1 MPIPRTV
8 AAACGIVA
16 PLAFVGAWLVGGL
29 VTDGYDPLAD
39 AISRLAR
46 EGAPTRALMTTGFV
60 VFGLLLP
67 MWAVRLGRELGSS
80 AVRNAAVVA
89 GLATLGVA
97 LLPLTR
103 EGGQPQ
109 DVGHAVA
116 AGIGYAAMALTPLL
130 AVGPLRRIGQDRAAG
145 TSLVVGALSA
155 LALVGTVL
163 VVDRGGGLQRLG
175 LTVVDLW
182 HVAAATWVLRRRPAG
197 STRAQD
203 PGLVTRG

>member
-8 AAACGIVA
+8 AAVCGIVA
-16 PLAFVGAWLVGGL
+16 PLSFISAWLVGGL
-29 VTDGYDPLAD
+29 RTDGYDPLAD
-39 AISRLAR
+39 AISQLAR
-46 EGAPTRALMTTGFV
+46 EGAPTRALMTSGFV

-67 MWAVRLGRELGSS
+67 VWAFRLGRELDSK

-89 GLATLGVA
+89 GVATLGVA

-116 AGIGYAAMALTPLL
+116 AGVGYVAMALTPLL
-130 AVGPLRRIGQDRAAG
+130 AAGPLRRMGYDRAAG
-145 TSLVVGALSA
+145 TSAVVGVVSA

-163 VVDRGGGLQRLG
+163 VVDRSGGLQRLG

-182 HVAAATWVLRRRPAG
+182 HVAAAVWMLRRRG
-197 STRAQD
+197 
-203 PGLVTRG
+203 

>member
-1 MPIPRTV
+1 MPLPRTV

-29 VTDGYDPLAD
+29 RTEGYDPLAD
-39 AISRLAR
+39 AISQLAR
-46 EGAPTRALMTTGFV
+46 EGAPTRALMTSGFV

-67 MWAVRLGRELGSS
+67 VWAFRLGRELDSR

-89 GLATLGVA
+89 GVATLGVA

-116 AGIGYAAMALTPLL
+116 AGIGYVAMALTPLL
-130 AVGPLRRIGQDRAAG
+130 ATGPLRRLGYERAAA
-145 TSLVVGALSA
+145 TSVVVGVLSA
-155 LALVGTVL
+155 LALVGTAL
-163 VVDRGGGLQRLG
+163 VVDRSGGLQRLG
-175 LTVVDLW
+175 LGVVDLW
-182 HVAAATWVLRRRPAG
+182 HVAAAVWVLRRG
-197 STRAQD
+197 
-203 PGLVTRG
+203 

>member
-1 MPIPRTV
+1 MAIPRTV
-8 AAACGIVA
+8 AAACGIAA
-16 PLAFVGAWLVGGL
+16 PLAFIGAWLAGGL
-29 VTDGYDPLAD
+29 RVDGYDPLAD
-39 AISRLAR
+39 AISQLAR
-46 EGAPTRALMTTGFV
+46 EGAPTRALMTTGLV

-67 MWAVRLGRELGSS
+67 VWAFRLGRELDSR

-116 AGIGYAAMALTPLL
+116 AGIGYVAMAATPLL
-130 AVGPLRRIGQDRAAG
+130 AAGPLRRLGHERAAG
-145 TSLVVGALSA
+145 TSMVVGMVSA

-163 VVDRGGGLQRLG
+163 VVDRSGGLQRLG

-182 HVAAATWVLRRRPAG
+182 HVAVAAWVLRRRG
-197 STRAQD
+197 
-203 PGLVTRG
+203 